1 MTIKDYFVLSL
12 CVFFLGCKSSKV
24 EEIIPSAPENSSSPF
39 FQNLSLSTDKATYQ
53 PNEEITFS
61 LNTTSIPNGTKV
73 RYKHFNSVI
82 SEENVTNS
90 KWTWTAP
97 TRDFTGYMAEV
108 YSESNGEE
116 TIYATVGID
125 VSSNWTKFPR
135 YGFLSKYPQMD
146 ETSINDTLS
155 NLNLYHINGLQ
166 FYDWQNK
173 HHKPLPLVNGTPPAM
188 WKDIAN
194 RDIYFNT
201 VKNYI
206 AKAHALN
213 MKVMYYNLIY
223 GAWENAE
230 EDGVKKEW
238 YVYKDNTHT
247 NIDFHPLSSPFL
259 SNIYLLDP
267 SNFSWQQYAITEEQ
281 KVYQFL
287 DFDGFHIDQLGDR
300 GTTFNYNGDYLNL
313 ANTFQPFINI
323 IRNAF
328 PNKFAVMNAVN
339 QYGQQGIAAANT
351 SFLYSEV
358 WSPFNRYSDLANLI
372 KQNNTYSNNSKNSV
386 LAAYMNYDLA
396 NNKGYFNTPS
406 VLMTDAVIFAFGG
419 SHLELGEHMLGKEYF
434 PNNNLKMK
442 DDLKEKLV
450 KYYDFLVAYE
460 NLLRDGGDF
469 NNVSFSS
476 IDGKISLANWPA
488 QVGYVA
494 YFGKKFDSMQVI
506 HLINF
511 TNATTLE
518 WRDNSGIQ
526 ASPVVV
532 KNAKLWFSS
541 NETIKKIWVASPD
554 YLGGM
559 SRSLN
564 FNQVGNKVSFT
575 LPELQYWDMLVIEY

>member
-1 MTIKDYFVLSL
+1 MAIKDYFVLSL
-12 CVFFLGCKSSKV
+12 CVCFLGCKSNKV

-53 PNEEITFS
+53 PNEVITFS

-73 RYKHFNSVI
+73 RYKHLNSVI

-108 YSESNGEE
+108 YSELNGEE
-116 TIYATVGID
+116 IIYATVGID

-213 MKVMYYNLIY
+213 MKAMYYNLIY

-230 EDGVKKEW
+230 EDGVKNEW

-259 SNIYLLDP
+259 SNIYLLNP
-267 SNFSWQQYAITEEQ
+267 SNSSWQQYVIAEEQ
-281 KVYQFL
+281 KIYQFL
-287 DFDGFHIDQLGDR
+287 DFDGFHMDQLGDR

-313 ANTFQPFINI
+313 ANTFS
-323 IRNAF
+323 AF
-328 PNKFAVMNAVN
+328 Y
-339 QYGQQGIAAANT
+339 QY
-351 SFLYSEV
+351 
-358 WSPFNRYSDLANLI
+358 
-372 KQNNTYSNNSKNSV
+372 
-386 LAAYMNYDLA
+386 
-396 NNKGYFNTPS
+396 
-406 VLMTDAVIFAFGG
+406 
-419 SHLELGEHMLGKEYF
+419 H
-434 PNNNLKMK
+434 
-442 DDLKEKLV
+442 
-450 KYYDFLVAYE
+450 
-460 NLLRDGGDF
+460 
-469 NNVSFSS
+469 
-476 IDGKISLANWPA
+476 
-488 QVGYVA
+488 
-494 YFGKKFDSMQVI
+494 
-506 HLINF
+506 
-511 TNATTLE
+511 
-518 WRDNSGIQ
+518 
-526 ASPVVV
+526 
-532 KNAKLWFSS
+532 
-541 NETIKKIWVASPD
+541 
-554 YLGGM
+554 
-559 SRSLN
+559 
-564 FNQVGNKVSFT
+564 
-575 LPELQYWDMLVIEY
+575 

>member
-1 MTIKDYFVLSL
+1 MTIKDYFILFIFVA
-12 CVFFLGCKSSKV
+12 FLGCKSNNV
-24 EEIIPSAPENSSSPF
+24 EEIIPSAPENPSFPI
-39 FQNLSLSTDKATYQ
+39 FQNLSLLTDKVTYQ
-53 PNEEITFS
+53 PNEVITFS
-61 LNTTSIPNGTKV
+61 LGTTSVPSGTKV
-73 RYKHFNSVI
+73 RYKHLNSVI
-82 SEENVTNS
+82 SEEDVTNS

-97 TRDFTGYMAEV
+97 TRDFIGYMVEV

-116 TIYATVGID
+116 IIYATVGID

-155 NLNLYHINGLQ
+155 RLNKYHINGIQ

-173 HHKPLPLVNGTPPAM
+173 HHKPLPLVNGTPPAV

-194 RDIYFNT
+194 RDIYLNT

-206 AKAHALN
+206 TKAHELN
-213 MKVMYYNLIY
+213 MKAMYYNLIY
-223 GAWENAE
+223 GAWENADV
-230 EDGVKKEW
+230 DGVKKEW

-267 SNFSWQQYAITEEQ
+267 SNSSWEQYVIAEEQ
-281 KVYQFL
+281 RIYQFL

-300 GTTFNYNGDYLNL
+300 GTTFNYNGNYLNL
-313 ANTFQPFINI
+313 ANTFQPFINAVK
-323 IRNAF
+323 NAF
-328 PNKFAVMNAVN
+328 TNKFTVMNAVN

-351 SFLYSEV
+351 NFLYSEV
-358 WSPFNRYSDLANLI
+358 WSPFDRYSDLANLI
-372 KQNNTYSNNSKNSV
+372 KQNSTYSNNSKNSV

-406 VLMTDAVIFAFGG
+406 ILLTDAVIFAFGG
-419 SHLELGEHMLGKEYF
+419 SHIELGEHMLGKEYF
-434 PNNNLKMK
+434 PNDNLKMK
-442 DDLKEKLV
+442 DDLIEALV

-469 NNVSFSS
+469 NTVTLTS
-476 IDGKISLANWPA
+476 IDGKISLENWPA
-488 QVGYVA
+488 KEGYVA

-526 ASPVVV
+526 ISPVVV
-532 KNAKLWFSS
+532 KNAKLMFSFDKKV
-541 NETIKKIWVASPD
+541 KKIWMSSPD
-554 YLGGM
+554 FLGGT
-559 SRSLN
+559 SFVLN
-564 FNQVGNKVSFT
+564 FNQIGNKVSFM